1 MCKIFGPN
9 SGRVNFLTN
18 LNCGSELYLLIG
30 SIPLVWSTEKLCRSR
45 NYVNFLDGGGR
56 VQKKESALYLHLLT
70 ATAIFMCQQERW
82 GALGE
87 RRRWRAYADMA
98 ALVRRRPVPAGQATS
113 GPVPALRPMAL
124 CNGQAVLIYRDYK
137 ETLPKAQRWVH
148 ITSSQFLYLDQI
160 TISESPLT
168 IINLKIWT
176 KTSASQIN
184 LNLKSWP
191 NLASES
197 RISAKGITYS
207 SVEFFVSDQ
216 LAPTSAKDILIYK
229 SSYQTLQASRDD
241 FVDLADWHH
250 YC

>member
-1 MCKIFGPN
+1 M
-9 SGRVNFLTN
+9 
-18 LNCGSELYLLIG
+18 
-30 SIPLVWSTEKLCRSR
+30 
-45 NYVNFLDGGGR
+45 
-56 VQKKESALYLHLLT
+56 QKKESALYLHLLT

-124 CNGQAVLIYRDYK
+124 CNGQPVLIYRDYK
-137 ETLPKAQRWVH
+137 ETLPKAQR
-148 ITSSQFLYLDQI
+148 TQ
-160 TISESPLT
+160 
-168 IINLKIWT
+168 
-176 KTSASQIN
+176 TSASWIN